1 MNDQEILKLCRT
13 LARKYKRAGDYDD
26 LVSEGLVAC
35 YECREEGKAYKKDYV
50 GAARRA
56 MNDYIN
62 IKKKSM
68 SIPNTWAA
76 RAVSHAL
83 ATGEDLEELDG
94 VKSGTLRSLMDAM
107 SNESEDVH
115 ELEISTPSPAVKYE
129 KEEYESYVMSVAV
142 TTLNLKEL
150 NILKGRYFDNKTCD
164 DIGVEMGV
172 SGTTIS
178 RWESEMLE
186 KLRNKL

>member
-1 MNDQEILKLCRT
+1 
-13 LARKYKRAGDYDD
+13 
-26 LVSEGLVAC
+26 
-35 YECREEGKAYKKDYV
+35 
-50 GAARRA
+50 
-56 MNDYIN
+56 
-62 IKKKSM
+62 
-68 SIPNTWAA
+68 
-76 RAVSHAL
+76 
-83 ATGEDLEELDG
+83 
-94 VKSGTLRSLMDAM
+94 MDAM